1 MAIVQGTQEP
11 VIVEEGSFEIGRF
24 LRFPGEILVKSG
36 DWVEPTTPIGS
47 ASAGAGRTKT
57 LHLARELGVPADT
70 IKRYLTKPIG
80 SHFDAGESV
89 ARARK
94 GLRAVTADT
103 AEAGRLSDINEIAGT
118 ATLAPDAGTQE
129 LEALIFGEVASVIEG
144 HGAMIKAGGS
154 RIRGVMA
161 LGVDSTGP
169 IRTAVDRHD
178 RELTPDGITPDLRAS
193 LVLGGMTVSAAAI
206 RKLAEVGARGV
217 IVGSISESDVRRVAA
232 ASGSESPA
240 RVFWQSLATDGPL
253 APELDQSGFTIFVT
267 EGFGRKP
274 MAAAIF
280 SFISEREGQ
289 TASVL
294 IPGRERPFPAYP
306 FLCFTSTSSSITAP
320 GKPAA
325 PADGVVARMTD
336 PQHLGTVV
344 TCRGEAFA
352 HQHHADGRR
361 RMVVDVEF
369 PNRTRRVVQ
378 LCNLEILKRS

>member
-1 MAIVQGTQEP
+1 MAMVQGALDP
-11 VIVEEGSFEIGRF
+11 VVVEDASYEISRF
-24 LRFPGEILVKSG
+24 LRFPGEILVKRG
-36 DWVEPTTPIGS
+36 DRVEPSTPIGS

-57 LHLARELGVPADT
+57 LHLARELGVPPDT

-103 AEAGRLSDINEIAGT
+103 VEAGRLSDINEVTGT

-129 LEALIFGEVASVIEG
+129 LESLVYGEVSEVVDGRGVI
-144 HGAMIKAGGS
+144 IRAGGS
-154 RIRGVMA
+154 RIRGVIA

-169 IRTAVDRHD
+169 IKTAVDRHD
-178 RELTPDGITPDLRAS
+178 RELTPDGVTADLRGS

-206 RKLAEVGARGV
+206 RKLADVGARGV
-217 IVGSISESDVRRVAA
+217 IVGSISESDVRRVAST
-232 ASGSESPA
+232 SGVEAPA
-240 RVFWQSLATDGPL
+240 RAFWQSLATDGPL
-253 APELDQSGFTIFVT
+253 APELDQTGFTIFVT

-274 MAAAIF
+274 MAATIF
-280 SFISEREGQ
+280 SFISERDGQ

-306 FLCFTSTSSSITAP
+306 FLCFGSIGSSFAS
-320 GKPAA
+320 PAQPVS
-325 PADGVVARMTD
+325 PADGVIARLTD

-344 TCRGEAFA
+344 TCRGAAFVR
-352 HQHHADGRR
+352 QQADGRPR
-361 RMVVDVEF
+361 TVVEVEL
-369 PNRTRRVVQ
+369 PNHSQRIVP
-378 LCNLEILKRS
+378 LSNLEILKQP